1 VVDVAIEQR
10 QVRPSKRHSSTS
22 SIERP
27 RTVNAPQ
34 HPQQVTQT
42 DQREPTQAPETAV
55 ETDEPSQS
63 EHPQTGP
70 KTSQGKERS
79 AMNALRDGA
88 YVARALDE
96 DEREKF
102 KVHVEALDEALE
114 ASGVQNDPMAFMAN
128 QTLAMAQLR
137 AQRLAAIETR
147 QLHYWME
154 TPGVRDHFIKEAG
167 LGYHQLRGIPTWFFK
182 PYGCEE
188 KQHAESLVASI
199 HQARRLKEK
208 FSEQAIEHVAFSYP
222 ALYKEVIALA
232 PRSQAS
238 FSKILITAFKKENV
252 ADCLEPYA
260 KWVTEEHPWEIQ
272 WVENASRYTSII
284 EYLRAKTQLE
294 IMAHDGRLKLQGQ
307 LHKQAMQSL
316 AVLQTLRSQAAL
328 MQKNF
333 SPSASAT
340 SPEAAQIT
348 VN

>member
-1 VVDVAIEQR
+1 MSDVAIEQR
-10 QVRPSKRHSSTS
+10 QWGFTKRHSSTS

-42 DQREPTQAPETAV
+42 NQHEPTQAPETVV
-55 ETDEPSQS
+55 ETDEPS
-63 EHPQTGP
+63 EPKHPQTGP

-96 DEREKF
+96 DERDKF
-102 KVHVEALDEALE
+102 KVHVEALDEALD
-114 ASGVQNDPMAFMAN
+114 ASGVKNDPMAFMAT

-154 TPGVRDHFIKEAG
+154 TPGVREHFIKEAEMSR
-167 LGYHQLRGIPTWFFK
+167 HQLQEVPAWYFE

-188 KQHAESLVASI
+188 KRHAESLVASI
-199 HQARRLKEK
+199 HQARRFKEK

-260 KWVTEEHPWEIQ
+260 KWVTEEHPWAIQ

-294 IMAHDGRLKLQGQ
+294 IMAHDGRLKLHGQ

-328 MQKNF
+328 MQKNLP
-333 SPSASAT
+333 PSASAT
-340 SPEAAQIT
+340 STEPAQIT
-348 VN
+348 SN